1 MVLAYV
7 ANISVDEFKGKFFK
21 KIDYS
26 YSDISG
32 FEILNIKIKS
42 QKCKKKLDKILSKN
56 GIKYIVSDNCDGVAN
71 TDGQALLKNIYP
83 IIVKRFAK
91 TYKKSDSVLVCADR
105 LDSIA
110 KETILMLCDHFK
122 YISVVTSDYNKDK
135 FFDEVFSEKGVTILP
150 PSENVN
156 EPVFYISGNKPQ
168 RKNIF
173 DMSSGKS
180 IKIYTSDKKIITSAL
195 CEAVIKA
202 KSGENCDL
210 KTEFLS
216 LKFKVI

>member
-1 MVLAYV
+1 MAHIATVILS
-7 ANISVDEFKGKFFK
+7 NFKGKLFK

-32 FEILNIKIKS
+32 VEILNVKIKS
-42 QKCKKKLDKILSKN
+42 EKYKKKLNKLISKN
-56 GIKYIVSDNCDGVAN
+56 SVKYIVSDDCDGVQN
-71 TDGQALLKNIYP
+71 TDGQALLKSIYP

-105 LDSIA
+105 LDSMA
-110 KETILMLCDHFK
+110 KETVLMLCDHFK

-135 FFDEVFSEKGVTILP
+135 FFDEVFSDKGVSILP
-150 PSENVN
+150 PSESEN
-156 EPVFYISGNKPQ
+156 EPVLYISGNKPQ

-173 DMSSGKS
+173 DMSSGKN
-180 IKIYTSDKKIITSAL
+180 IKIYTPDKKVITSAL

-210 KTEFLS
+210 KTEFLN